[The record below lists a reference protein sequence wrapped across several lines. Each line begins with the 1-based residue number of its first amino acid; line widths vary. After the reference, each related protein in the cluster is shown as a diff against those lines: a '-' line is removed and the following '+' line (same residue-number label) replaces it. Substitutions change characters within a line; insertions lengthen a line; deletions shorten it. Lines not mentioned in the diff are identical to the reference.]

1 MPNIREIIHDYW
13 ELELP
18 SVYPRQAQLNLD
30 TPLINDI
37 VGPRRA
43 GKTYLMLGAIRRLLE
58 KTDKRATIYINF
70 ENRRLMP
77 LSGDCFNEI
86 VAVLY
91 SERLLEK
98 YRVVYVFLDEV
109 QRIDGWE
116 RFVRSIYDE
125 FKGKIRI
132 VVSGSSASLLSRE
145 YGKLLT
151 GRHLTTGVFPLS
163 FAEFLRFK
171 GISLVSRSE
180 KTVSII
186 KSAFDEYLAYGA
198 FPEAVLTDNRK
209 SKEDIVNQLFTDIL
223 SRDIAARAV
232 RKEQVIEDFA
242 YFLCSNAASLLSFRK
257 MAQYFR
263 SRGTKISV
271 PTVENYFYHMRNAF
285 LFFDNMLF
293 SYSAKDQMQY
303 PRKVYCIDSGIINLT
318 GFRFSQNLGRVY
330 ENTAALELARRF
342 FNKPRTRVF
351 YWKDARGAEV
361 DFVIKDALRVRQLIQ
376 VCLFRGSVEE
386 RERELKS
393 LVSAS
398 EALKCA
404 KLLVLTQGY
413 EGNEKLKG
421 KKIMFAPL
429 WKWLAQGED
438 WERNGASA

>member
-13 ELELP
+13 ESELP
-18 SVYPRQAQLNLD
+18 VVHPRKAQLDLK

-43 GKTYLMLGAIRRLLE
+43 GKTYLMLGAVGSLLE
-58 KTDKRATIYINF
+58 KMDKKATVYINF

-86 VAVLY
+86 IA
-91 SERLLEK
+91 SIHTEKLLEK
-98 YRVVYVFLDEV
+98 HRTVYLFLDEV
-109 QRIDGWE
+109 QRINGWE

-125 FKGKIRI
+125 FKEKIKI
-132 VVSGSSASLLSRE
+132 TVSGSSANLLSRE

-163 FAEFLRFK
+163 FGEFLGFK

-180 KTVSII
+180 KTMSLI
-186 KSAFDEYLAYGA
+186 KSVFDEYLAFGG
-198 FPEAVLTDNRK
+198 FPEVVLTDNRK
-209 SKEDIVNQLFTDIL
+209 TKEELVSQLFTDIL
-223 SRDIAARAV
+223 SRDIASRAV

-242 YFLCSNAASLLSFRK
+242 YFLCSNTASLLSFRK
-257 MAQYFR
+257 MEQYFK
-263 SRGTKISV
+263 SRGNKISV

-285 LFFDNMLF
+285 LFFDNMIF

-303 PRKVYCIDSGIINLT
+303 PRKVYCIDSGIINLA
-318 GFRFSQNLGRVY
+318 GFKFSENLGRVY
-330 ENTAALELARRF
+330 ENMAAVELARRF
-342 FNKPRTRVF
+342 FNKPSVRVF
-351 YWKDARGAEV
+351 YWKDSRGAEV
-361 DFVIKDALRVRQLIQ
+361 DFVVKEALGVKQLIQ

-398 EALKCA
+398 EVLKCA
-404 KLLVLTQGY
+404 KLLVLTEKY
-413 EGNEKLKG
+413 EVKERIKG
-421 KKIMFAPL
+421 KKIVFLPL
-429 WKWLAQGED
+429 WKWLIEARD
-438 WERNGASA
+438 